1 MKKRRRQEREI
12 FTWGAKVRSILTE
25 CCPVKLSTDG
35 GPLSLG
41 PPRVWTMFM
50 IRSRARLSANQS
62 DRVSTSAQPRGT
74 KKRERNERETRE
86 KRERNEK
93 ETRKKR
99 KGNEKETKRKRKGN
113 EKETKRK
120 RKGNEKETKR
130 KRWSTVTHAID
141 SREPVMVQVRSLRP
155 ALSGAIWILAPDS
168 ACSRE
173 ICSPPRP
180 MTAKQNKK
188 NKTHNESR
196 SSRNTIPLPLSF
208 SGFQNKNYKW
218 RVEFG

>member
-1 MKKRRRQEREI
+1 MLSGQTLHRRRPVVSGTAPSLDDVHDQIARPP
-12 FTWGAKVRSILTE
+12 VRQ
-25 CCPVKLSTDG
+25 P
-35 GPLSLG
+35 
-41 PPRVWTMFM
+41 
-50 IRSRARLSANQS
+50 IRSRFN
-62 DRVSTSAQPRGT
+62 VGT
-74 KKRERNERETRE
+74 TTWHKKKRERNERETRE

-188 NKTHNESR
+188 KQDT
-196 SSRNTIPLPLSF
+196 
-208 SGFQNKNYKW
+208 Q
-218 RVEFG
+218 

>member
-99 KGNEKETKRKRKGN
+99 KGNEKETKRKR
-113 EKETKRK
+113 
-120 RKGNEKETKR
+120 
-130 KRWSTVTHAID
+130 WSTVTHAID

-188 NKTHNESR
+188 KQDT
-196 SSRNTIPLPLSF
+196 
-208 SGFQNKNYKW
+208 Q
-218 RVEFG
+218 